1 MLLRPALISSKIL
14 PILSITSCILISS
27 CATTTKQQALN
38 TRSDAHHNARI
49 EQSSLNILIHGGSI
63 LTMQGMTPHY
73 VEALLVQDGRITF
86 AGDLKQA
93 KQQQQKQQKNSQEI
107 DLKHYTLLPGFI
119 DAHSHLNSVGLQQT
133 VANLYPEPD
142 GNVSDI
148 PSLLNA
154 LSQWQQQN
162 QAFIQATQGWIIGN
176 GYDDAQLNEKRHP
189 TADELDKVSSNHPI
203 IILHQSGHLA
213 SVNHKALEL
222 LNIDKNTA
230 NPTGG
235 IIRRK
240 AHSQEPD
247 GVLEEAAVFSAMA
260 TVFSKVPPEIMQNMA
275 KTALNTYIKNGYTTV
290 QEGRADA
297 ATAELWRS
305 FADIGQLDI
314 DVVVYPDIIK
324 EKAYMLQHGSNS
336 QYQKHFRIGGVKI
349 SLDGSPQGKTAWL
362 SQPYLIPPEGK
373 DKNYRGYPAY
383 PEQSTVQNAINLAY
397 QHHWQILAHANGDAA
412 IDQFLETIEVA
423 NQKFGQT
430 DRRNV
435 IIHAQTMRED
445 QLDRAKK
452 LGLIPSFFSLHTYY
466 WGDWHKHETLGPIR
480 AQRISPTRS
489 ALKRQMI
496 FTEHHDAPVIPPK
509 NMMVIDAT
517 VNRTTRSG
525 DVLGE
530 DQKVSPY
537 IALKSVTD
545 WAAYQYFEEKD
556 KGTLEKGKLADFV
569 VLDGDPLKVP
579 TQKIKDIKI
588 MATYKAG
595 RLIYQANGFTSN
607 SELKSSPSIKQYQ

>member
-1 MLLRPALISSKIL
+1 MFPASPTKLSQFIL
-14 PILSITSCILISS
+14 PVFLIANLTALTS
-27 CATTTKQQALN
+27 CATLSKPQQTNAPTETT
-38 TRSDAHHNARI
+38 
-49 EQSSLNILIHGGSI
+49 QSNMLIHGGSI
-63 LTMQGMTPHY
+63 ITMQGMTPQY
-73 VEALLVQDGRITF
+73 VEALVVENGRIQF

-93 KQQQQKQQKNSQEI
+93 QKFKNKNTQLI
-107 DLKHYTLLPGFI
+107 DLQKRILLPGFI

-142 GNVSDI
+142 GDVSDI
-148 PSLLNA
+148 PSLIHA
-154 LSQWQQQN
+154 LSKWQQQN

-176 GYDDAQLNEKRHP
+176 GYDDAQLKEKRHP
-189 TADELDKVSSNHPI
+189 TATDLDQVSTTQPI
-203 IILHQSGHLA
+203 IVLHQSGHLA

-222 LNIDKNTA
+222 LKINKNTP

-240 AHSQEPD
+240 KNSQEPD

-260 TVFSKVPPEIMQNMA
+260 TAFSKVPPEIMQNMA
-275 KTALNTYIKNGYTTV
+275 KTALKTYIKNGYTTV

-297 ATAELWRS
+297 GTSELWRS
-305 FADIGQLDI
+305 FANIGQLDI
-314 DVVVYPDIIK
+314 DVVVYPDLMN
-324 EKAYMLQHGSNS
+324 EQAYMLKYGSS
-336 QYQKHFRIGGVKI
+336 LQYQNHFRIGGVKI

-362 SQPYLIPPEGK
+362 TKPYLIPPEGQTK
-373 DKNYRGYPAY
+373 DYRGYPAY
-383 PEQSTVQNAINLAY
+383 PDQKMVQNAINLAY
-397 QHHWQILAHANGDAA
+397 EKHWQILAHANGDAA
-412 IDQFLETIEVA
+412 IDQYLDTIAVA
-423 NQKFGQT
+423 NQKFGQL

-435 IIHAQTMRED
+435 IIHAQTIRED
-445 QLDRAKK
+445 QLDRAKD

-466 WGDWHKHETLGPIR
+466 WGDWHKHETLGPER
-480 AQRISPTRS
+480 ANRISPTAS
-489 ALKRQMI
+489 ALKRNMI

-545 WAAYQYFEEKD
+545 WAAYQYFEDKD

-569 VLDGDPLKVP
+569 VLDHDPLKVP
-579 TQKIKDIKI
+579 SQKIKDIKI
-588 MATYKAG
+588 LATYKEG
-595 RLIYQANGFTSN
+595 RLIYQ
-607 SELKSSPSIKQYQ
+607 SPQ

>member
-1 MLLRPALISSKIL
+1 MFQISSPSKLVRAIA
-14 PILSITSCILISS
+14 PIICVIGLGSLSACTTVSPTNTNTPADL
-27 CATTTKQQALN
+27 ATLTQTN
-38 TRSDAHHNARI
+38 T
-49 EQSSLNILIHGGSI
+49 LFYGGSI
-63 LTMQGMTPHY
+63 LTMQGMSPHY
-73 VEALLVQDGRITF
+73 VEALLVKDGRIVF

-93 KQQQQKQQKNSQEI
+93 QKLKQKNTQEI
-107 DLKHYTLLPGFI
+107 NLNSHTLLPGFI

-133 VANLYPEPD
+133 VANLYPTPD

-148 PSLLNA
+148 ASLIHE
-154 LSQWQQQN
+154 LSLWQQN
-162 QAFIQATQGWIIGN
+162 NPDFIKATSGWIIGN
-176 GYDDAQLNEKRHP
+176 GYDDAQIKEKRHP
-189 TADELDKVSSNHPI
+189 TADDLDLVSTNHPI
-203 IILHQSGHLA
+203 IVLHQSGHLA

-222 LNIDKNTA
+222 LNINKNTP

-240 AHSQEPD
+240 ANSQEPN
-247 GVLEEAAVFSAMA
+247 GVLEESAVFSAMA
-260 TVFSKVPPEIMQNMA
+260 TAFSKVPPEIMQNMA

-290 QEGRADA
+290 QEGRADHG
-297 ATAELWRS
+297 TAELWRS
-305 FADIGQLDI
+305 FAAINQLNI
-314 DVVVYPDIIK
+314 DVVVYPDIIN
-324 EKAYMLQHGSNS
+324 EKDYMLKNGSSLN
-336 QYQKHFRIGGVKI
+336 YQNHFRIGGVKI

-362 SQPYLIPPEGK
+362 TQPYFIPPEGK
-373 DKNYRGYPAY
+373 PKDYRGYPAY
-383 PEQSTVQNAINLAY
+383 PDTKMVQDAINLAY
-397 QHHWQILAHANGDAA
+397 KNHWQFLAHANGDAA
-412 IDQFLETIEVA
+412 IDQYLATIETA
-423 NQKFGQT
+423 NAQYGQA

-445 QLDRAKK
+445 QLDQAKK

-466 WGDWHKHETLGPIR
+466 WGDWHKHETLGAER
-480 AQRISPTRS
+480 ANRISPTGS
-489 ALKRQMI
+489 ALRKNMI

-556 KGTLEKGKLADFV
+556 KGTLEKGKLADLV
-569 VLDGDPLKVP
+569 VIDQDPLKVP

-588 MATYKAG
+588 LATYKEG
-595 RLIYQANGFTSN
+595 QLIYQ
-607 SELKSSPSIKQYQ
+607 SPQ

>member
-1 MLLRPALISSKIL
+1 MCLFNAEYIFIIQNFIIYSLGITMLLRPSLLSSKIL
-14 PILSITSCILISS
+14 PILSFTSCVLISS
-27 CATTTKQQALN
+27 CATLPKQQTLATQSN
-38 TRSDAHHNARI
+38 PQHNAQA
-49 EQSSLNILIHGGSI
+49 EQTSKNILIHGGSI

-93 KQQQQKQQKNSQEI
+93 KRQQQKTSQEI
-107 DLKHYTLLPGFI
+107 DLKQYTLLPGFI

-133 VANLYPEPD
+133 AANLYPEPD

-154 LSQWQQQN
+154 LKQWQQQN
-162 QAFIQATQGWIIGN
+162 QTFIQATQGWIIGN
-176 GYDDAQLNEKRHP
+176 GYDDAQLKEKRHP
-189 TADELDKVSSNHPI
+189 TADELDKVSSNQPI

-222 LNIDKNTA
+222 LNIDKNTT

-260 TVFSKVPPEIMQNMA
+260 TAFSKVPPEIMQNMA

-314 DVVVYPDIIK
+314 DVVVYPDIIN
-324 EKAYMLQHGSNS
+324 EKVYMLQHGSNS

-397 QHHWQILAHANGDAA
+397 QPIG
-412 IDQFLETIEVA
+412 
-423 NQKFGQT
+423 KF
-430 DRRNV
+430 
-435 IIHAQTMRED
+435 
-445 QLDRAKK
+445 
-452 LGLIPSFFSLHTYY
+452 SHT
-466 WGDWHKHETLGPIR
+466 P
-480 AQRISPTRS
+480 
-489 ALKRQMI
+489 
-496 FTEHHDAPVIPPK
+496 
-509 NMMVIDAT
+509 
-517 VNRTTRSG
+517 
-525 DVLGE
+525 
-530 DQKVSPY
+530 
-537 IALKSVTD
+537 
-545 WAAYQYFEEKD
+545 
-556 KGTLEKGKLADFV
+556 
-569 VLDGDPLKVP
+569 
-579 TQKIKDIKI
+579 
-588 MATYKAG
+588 MAM
-595 RLIYQANGFTSN
+595 L
-607 SELKSSPSIKQYQ
+607 P

>member
-1 MLLRPALISSKIL
+1 MLLRPFLLSAKIL
-14 PILSITSCILISS
+14 PILSITSCILISG
-27 CATTTKQQALN
+27 CATTTKQQALK
-38 TRSDAHHNARI
+38 THSDTHHNAQI
-49 EQSSLNILIHGGSI
+49 EQSSHNMLIHGGSI

-73 VEALLVQDGRITF
+73 VEALLIKDGRITF

-93 KQQQQKQQKNSQEI
+93 KQQEHKNSQEI

-154 LSQWQQQN
+154 LSEWQQQN
-162 QAFIQATQGWIIGN
+162 QTFIQATQGWIIGN
-176 GYDDAQLNEKRHP
+176 GYDDAQLKEKRHP
-189 TADELDKVSSNHPI
+189 TADDLDKVSLTQPI

-222 LNIDKNTA
+222 LKIDKHTV

-240 AHSQEPD
+240 AGSQEPD

-260 TVFSKVPPEIMQNMA
+260 TAFSKVPPEIMQNMA

-290 QEGRADA
+290 QEGRADTG
-297 ATAELWRS
+297 TAELWRS
-305 FADIGQLDI
+305 FAEIGQLNI
-314 DVVVYPDIIK
+314 DVVVYPDIIN
-324 EKAYMLQHGSNS
+324 EKAYMLKYGSS
-336 QYQKHFRIGGVKI
+336 RQYQKHFRIGGVKI

-362 SQPYLIPPEGK
+362 TKPYLVPPEGQN
-373 DKNYRGYPAY
+373 KNYRGYPAY

-412 IDQFLETIEVA
+412 IDQYLNSIEIA
-423 NQKFGQT
+423 NQKFGKA

-445 QLDRAKK
+445 QLDRAQH

-466 WGDWHKHETLGPIR
+466 WGNWHKYETLGVER
-480 AQRISPTRS
+480 ASRISPTGS
-489 ALKRQMI
+489 ALKRNMI

-517 VNRTTRSG
+517 VNRTTRTG
-525 DVLGE
+525 EVLGE

-569 VLDGDPLKVP
+569 ILERDPLKVP
-579 TQKIKDIKI
+579 SQQIKNIKVL
-588 MATYKAG
+588 ATYKEG
-595 RLIYQANGFTSN
+595 QLIYQADSF
-607 SELKSSPSIKQYQ
+607 